1 MMVVEKKECLFK
13 PPAKSSKARF
23 LNHRNLRN
31 LAVESSQSFRP
42 LRLENLRRNV
52 ESRVNGFFF

>member
-52 ESRVNGFFF
+52 EKQGQWIFF